1 MSIGLCSTG
10 SGRGA
15 GEAVFDK
22 RVIGSMRFVNCVCC
36 INNRTVNS
44 QLHGSLPI
52 ISHRIIAIIA
62 SSNHRHRITTITQI
76 PQINH
81 ISIKLLSAGGLRL
94 ASKAGHGTRL
104 PTVESSIGLTL
115 FKLSVDHLS
124 ERHQSCSP
132 AACKSTNTPNTPNT
146 PNTISS
152 FQTAPTRRK
161 KERRQPRIRIHTES
175 PLSTGPNVKVRSKP
189 SVHSGDG
196 ISKKKKKINL
206 SSQVHSMEEKETKI
220 HPSGES

>member
-1 MSIGLCSTG
+1 
-10 SGRGA
+10 
-15 GEAVFDK
+15 
-22 RVIGSMRFVNCVCC
+22 MRFVNCVCC
-36 INNRTVNS
+36 INNRTVNT
-44 QLHGSLPI
+44 QLHGSLPF

-76 PQINH
+76 TQ

-94 ASKAGHGTRL
+94 ASKAGHRTRL

-115 FKLSVDHLS
+115 IKLSVDHLS

-132 AACKSTNTPNTPNT
+132 AACKSTNTPNT

-175 PLSTGPNVKVRSKP
+175 LLSTGPNVKVRSKP

-196 ISKKKKKINL
+196 ISKKKRNNQL
-206 SSQVHSMEEKETKI
+206 ELPSS
-220 HPSGES
+220 